1 MATPPNPMMAQIMQ
15 QLGQAAPVPGGAP
28 GSQDDPAQQYSQ
40 QVADLKGADPNG
52 LMRQIKQIKE
62 ILAIIGV
69 QNLNRLPNVSG
80 KVFKVIPQLDGIMK
94 EIQMAANVEGAVRP
108 PIAMGAA
115 SPPSPEGPGTS
126 MGGGSF

>member
-1 MATPPNPMMAQIMQ
+1 MASNPMIAQIMQ
-15 QLGQAAPVPGGAP
+15 ALGQPQMPGQAPGGAS
-28 GSQDDPAQQYSQ
+28 GGGGDDAASQYAQ

-52 LMRQIKQIKE
+52 LMRQVKQMKE
-62 ILAIIGV
+62 ILAIMGV

-80 KVFKVIPQLDGIMK
+80 KIFKLIPQLDSVMK

-126 MGGGSF
+126 TGGF